1 MGAKTV
7 LKAYFFSILLF
18 LTIGLLGCAKNEQNP
33 VEPNTLEYFL
43 EIALGIE
50 YGERGDPVLERW
62 ESDWKLFIG
71 VNPTKSDLLCLT
83 SITEKIASLTDIQ
96 IVEVEEDAANIKIFF
111 LPESEFGKRDSY
123 YPPGNVGYFV
133 VYTKKSG
140 EIIRALIQISS
151 EDPGKERCHAIA
163 EELSQITGL
172 YADSFTESA
181 SLFFQGFS
189 NLQTLSD
196 LDETIM
202 RLLYDKR
209 LEIGMSEEEIRTAL
223 KN

>member
-1 MGAKTV
+1 MSKELQKRIIT
-7 LKAYFFSILLF
+7 SILLF
-18 LTIGLLGCAKNEQNP
+18 LTIGLSGCAKNEHIP

-50 YGERGDPVLERW
+50 YGERVEPVLERW
-62 ESDWKLFIG
+62 ESNWKLFIG
-71 VNPTKSDLLCLT
+71 GNPTKSDLRCMT
-83 SITEKIASLTDIQ
+83 SITEKIASLTYIQ
-96 IVEVEEDAANIKIFF
+96 IVEVEEDFANIKIFF
-111 LPESEFGKRDSY
+111 LPESEFGKRDPY
-123 YPPGNVGYFV
+123 YPPGNVGYFA

-163 EELSQITGL
+163 EEVSQITGL

-189 NLQTLSD
+189 NLQTLSE
-196 LDETIM
+196 LDETIIQ
-202 RLLYDKR
+202 LLYDKR
-209 LEIGMSEEEIRTAL
+209 LEIGMSEDQIRTAL
-223 KN
+223 QN

>member
-1 MGAKTV
+1 MGAKTI
-7 LKAYFFSILLF
+7 LKVSFFLILLF
-18 LTIGLLGCAKNEQNP
+18 LTIGSLGCAKNDQLPIESNA
-33 VEPNTLEYFL
+33 LEYFL

-50 YGERGDPVLERW
+50 YGERNEPVLERW
-62 ESDWKLFIG
+62 ESNWKLFIG
-71 VNPTKSDLLCLT
+71 GNSTKSDLQCIT
-83 SITEKIASLTDIQ
+83 SITEKISSLTNIQ
-96 IVEVEEDAANIKIFF
+96 IAEVEENSANIQIYF

-140 EIIRALIQISS
+140 EITRALIQISS

-172 YADSFTESA
+172 YADSFKESG

-189 NLQTLSD
+189 NLQTLSK

-202 RLLYDKR
+202 QLLYDKR